1 MTALS
6 KVLNTHYSGAFL
18 IPYIM
23 MLLLGAL
30 PLFYMEL
37 ILGKIEIVQNKADWE
52 FKLSGQFHRQ
62 GPISVWRISPI
73 FKGPQN
79 QINSRSPIMI

>member
-1 MTALS
+1 MDQKFNNLPPARPPGGPPPPPPYGQPDRKKTVFFMTALS

-37 ILGKIEIVQNKADWE
+37 ILGKIAIVQNKAD
-52 FKLSGQFHRQ
+52 
-62 GPISVWRISPI
+62 
-73 FKGPQN
+73 
-79 QINSRSPIMI
+79 

>member
-1 MTALS
+1 MIPNILII
-6 KVLNTHYSGAFL
+6 SGAFL

-37 ILGKIEIVQNKADWE
+37 ILG
-52 FKLSGQFHRQ
+52 QFHRQ

-73 FKGPQN
+73 FKGPLKH
-79 QINSRSPIMI
+79 SRIPI